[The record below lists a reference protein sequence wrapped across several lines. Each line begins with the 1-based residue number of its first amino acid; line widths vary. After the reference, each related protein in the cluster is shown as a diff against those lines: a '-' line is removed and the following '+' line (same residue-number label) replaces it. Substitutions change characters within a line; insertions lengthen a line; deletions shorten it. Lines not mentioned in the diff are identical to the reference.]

1 MGSHPIRLVSLLKES
16 RTDTWVQ
23 GRSRWLNGKES
34 ACQCRRYKFDCW
46 DGKVLWRRKWLP
58 TPVFFP
64 GKSLGQRSLVGYSP
78 WGGKESDTT
87 EQLNTHTHTDAQ
99 RKDNMITQQDGY
111 LQAKVRGL
119 RRN

>member
-1 MGSHPIRLVSLLKES
+1 MGSHPIQLVSLLKES

-23 GRSRWLNGKES
+23 GRSRWLNSKES
-34 ACQCRRYKFDCW
+34 AWQCRRYKFDCW

-78 WGGKESDTT
+78 WGGKGSDTS
-87 EQLNTHTHTDAQ
+87 EKLNIHTHTQ
-99 RKDNMITQQDGY
+99 MH
-111 LQAKVRGL
+111 RGKTT
-119 RRN
+119 